1 MLLVAERA
9 EMSWVGWWLIR
20 LRLELLKELLRLQ
33 LVVVGHGG
41 VELGLL
47 GLYWELVKW
56 LMFLTNL
63 GQILALRRRRKIV
76 VLDALVLKRRQAE
89 LGKGGRARCLSGVLH
104 RLLGRGV
111 MTSCGVDWFQ
121 ISF

>member
-20 LRLELLKELLRLQ
+20 LSLELVKELLRLQ
-33 LVVVGHGG
+33 LVVVCHRG

-47 GLYWELVKW
+47 GLHWELVKR

-63 GQILALRRRRKIV
+63 KQILALRRRRKIV
-76 VLDALVLKRRQAE
+76 VLDALVLKWR
-89 LGKGGRARCLSGVLH
+89 
-104 RLLGRGV
+104 
-111 MTSCGVDWFQ
+111 
-121 ISF
+121 